1 MPRVGWLARPVHRV
15 SLTMTFAFALVF
27 ALQAAALQ
35 PGPTQAAAAGQLS
48 QAEAR
53 YRAAIE
59 TTPGMAAYHESL
71 ALVLEREGRMEEA
84 VASHREAVRL
94 DSMSARNRA
103 GLGQALLRVGRDVDA
118 ISELQAASRLDRR
131 SVEIRKQLA
140 AALLKQSRND
150 QALAV
155 LREARQLDST
165 DRDVDRAIA
174 LIGRGET
181 RTEPAP
187 PSTGSHLGPV
197 VRRVLETIFALV
209 LGICALA
216 LLGPLV
222 AGLLLAFV
230 QLPRQWPR
238 RAAA

>member
-1 MPRVGWLARPVHRV
+1 
-15 SLTMTFAFALVF
+15 MTFALAVLL

-35 PGPTQAAAAGQLS
+35 PGPSQAAAAGQLS

-71 ALVLEREGRMEEA
+71 ALVLEREGRFEEA

-103 GLGQALLRVGRDVDA
+103 GLGQALLRVGRDVEA
-118 ISELQAASRLDRR
+118 ISELQAASRLDRG
-131 SVEIRKQLA
+131 SVALRKQLA
-140 AALLKQSRND
+140 AALLQQSRND
-150 QALAV
+150 DALIV
-155 LREARQLDST
+155 LREAQRLDST

-174 LIGRGET
+174 LIGHGESRPQP
-181 RTEPAP
+181 RTA
-187 PSTGSHLGPV
+187 STGSGSHLAPV
-197 VRRVLETIFALV
+197 ARGVVETLFGLV
-209 LGICALA
+209 LGICGLV

-222 AGLLLAFV
+222 ASLLLALV
-230 QLPRQWPR
+230 QLPRQRFR
-238 RAAA
+238 RAPAS

>member
-1 MPRVGWLARPVHRV
+1 MP
-15 SLTMTFAFALVF
+15 FALALVF
-27 ALQAAALQ
+27 AVQAAALQ

-103 GLGQALLRVGRDVDA
+103 GLGQALLHVGRDVEA
-118 ISELQAASRLDRR
+118 ISELQAASRLDRG
-131 SVEIRKQLA
+131 SVEVRKLLA

-150 QALAV
+150 DALAV

-174 LIGRGET
+174 LVGH
-181 RTEPAP
+181 TEPRIQPATAATE
-187 PSTGSHLGPV
+187 SVVGPA
-197 VRRVLETIFALV
+197 VRRLLETLFGLV
-209 LGICALA
+209 LGLCGLV

-222 AGLLLAFV
+222 ASLLLALV
-230 QLPRQWPR
+230 QLPRQWSASR

>member
-1 MPRVGWLARPVHRV
+1 MP
-15 SLTMTFAFALVF
+15 FALILVV

-35 PGPTQAAAAGQLS
+35 PGPTQTAAAGQLS

-84 VASHREAVRL
+84 VTSHREAVRL

-103 GLGQALLRVGRDVDA
+103 GLGRALLRVGRDVEA
-118 ISELQAASRLDRR
+118 ISELQAARRLDRG
-131 SVEIRKQLA
+131 SVEVRKHLA
-140 AALLKQSRND
+140 AALLRQSRNQD
-150 QALAV
+150 ALSV

-174 LIGRGET
+174 LVGQGE
-181 RTEPAP
+181 RRPEPAAVE
-187 PSTGSHLGPV
+187 SRVGPV
-197 VRRVLETIFALV
+197 VRRVLVTLFGLV
-209 LGICALA
+209 LGICGLV

-222 AGLLLAFV
+222 ASLLLALV
-230 QLPRQWPR
+230 QLPRQWSR
-238 RAAA
+238 RATA